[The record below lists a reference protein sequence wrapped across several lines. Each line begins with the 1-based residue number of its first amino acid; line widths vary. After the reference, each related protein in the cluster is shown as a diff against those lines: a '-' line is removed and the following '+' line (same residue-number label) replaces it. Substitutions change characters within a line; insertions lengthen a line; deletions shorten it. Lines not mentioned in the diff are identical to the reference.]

1 MTRAYQTS
9 PGSSTAAAAVP
20 AAAPPPLRLL
30 AMEVRALGEFARLAV
45 MRRALRQA
53 PPGDGHPVLV
63 LPGLMSS
70 DWASLPMRRF
80 LSGLGYAAHGWGFGV
95 NRGPRGT
102 LEADLAALLAAL
114 ADRHGRKVSLVG
126 TSLGGI
132 YARQL
137 AKAFPQLTRSVVTLG
152 SPFAGSPRATR
163 AWRIYERASGLA
175 VDGCDEHMGGRLS
188 LPPPVPTTAI
198 YSRTDGICAWQCCVE
213 RQGPLS
219 ESVEVA
225 GSHIGL
231 PHNPLVFQ
239 ILADRLAQP
248 EGRFRPYRAEPSESL
263 LRRALTRG
271 GAATAEAPAGSAGAG
286 LLPARAG
293 ARSGTR

>member
-1 MTRAYQTS
+1 MTTTPQIS
-9 PGSSTAAAAVP
+9 PGPRAAVTALAQP
-20 AAAPPPLRLL
+20 APPPLRLL
-30 AMEVRALGEFARLAV
+30 ALEIRALGELARLAL

-53 PPGDGHPVLV
+53 PRGDGHPVLV

-80 LSGLGYAAHGWGFGV
+80 LSGLGYAAYGWGFGI

-102 LEADLAALLAAL
+102 LEADLAARLAAI
-114 ADRHGRKVSLVG
+114 ADRHGRKVSLIG

-137 AKAFPQLTRSVVTLG
+137 AKAFPHLTRSVVTLG

-163 AWRIYERASGLA
+163 AWRIYEWASGLA
-175 VDGCDEHMGGRLS
+175 VDTCDQHMGGRLA

-213 RQGPLS
+213 AKGPLS

-225 GSHIGL
+225 SSHIGL

-239 ILADRLAQP
+239 VLADRLAQP
-248 EGRFRPYRAEPSESL
+248 EGRFRPYRPAATDGL
-263 LRRALTRG
+263 IRRALAKGRQ
-271 GAATAEAPAGSAGAG
+271 ATAEAAARPAGAV
-286 LLPARAG
+286 LLPARSD

>member
-1 MTRAYQTS
+1 
-9 PGSSTAAAAVP
+9 
-20 AAAPPPLRLL
+20 
-30 AMEVRALGEFARLAV
+30 MEVRALGELARLAL
-45 MRRALRQA
+45 MRRTLRQA
-53 PPGDGHPVLV
+53 PRGDGHPVLV

-80 LSGLGYAAHGWGFGV
+80 LSGLGYAAYGWGFGV

-102 LEADLAALLAAL
+102 LEADLAALLAAI

-163 AWRIYERASGLA
+163 AWRIYEWASGLA
-175 VDGCDEHMGGRLS
+175 VDTCDDHMGGRLA
-188 LPPPVPTTAI
+188 LPPPVPTTAV

-225 GSHIGL
+225 SSHIGL

-239 ILADRLAQP
+239 VLADRLAQP
-248 EGRFRPYRAEPSESL
+248 EGRFRPYRPEPVEGL
-263 LRRALTRG
+263 LRRALARG
-271 GAATAEAPAGSAGAG
+271 AKATAEAAAAAPAGST
-286 LLPARAG
+286 LLPARVG